1 VLVSVKGR
9 NSRRKSTMTMDRRNF
24 LRTMAAAGAAVA
36 LPSFV
41 SPAAGTMP
49 PGTFDFVFFTDTHIQ
64 PELDAAHGCDMCFR
78 KIAALN
84 PEFAI
89 MGGDHVFDAFEVNR
103 VRAGMVYDLYK
114 RTEQQLGMPLHHAI
128 GNHDVFG
135 VLARSGV
142 APSDPAYGKKMY
154 QDRIGQTYYSFDYKG
169 YHFVVLDSIQPTADR
184 LWEARVDEDQ
194 LRWLRH
200 AGYRRVS
207 LSASHR
213 VCHLRLHPD
222 CWRGSQVQHHDGRQ
236 CSRGARSFRECK
248 RTRGAAGAYSR
259 ERSGE
264 LQEHAVHH
272 QRSGLRELVAW
283 AAVGHARRIYGRQP
297 APGSHYLALRN
308 LRIPQRRSSPETIV
322 IEIQDPPDITT
333 KAVPQHLEAY
343 VYEQPLSAIPDTRA
357 VAPRAVFHVVCV
369 APLI

>member
-1 VLVSVKGR
+1 MLVSVKGR

-24 LRTMAAAGAAVA
+24 LRTMAAAGATAA

-41 SPAAGTMP
+41 SAAAGTTP
-49 PGTFDFVFFTDTHIQ
+49 PGSFDFVFFTDTHIQ
-64 PELDAAHGCDMCFR
+64 SELDATHGCDMCFR

-89 MGGDHVFDAFEVNR
+89 MGGDHVFDALEVNR

-135 VLARSGV
+135 VFARSGV

-194 LRWLRH
+194 LRWLRDDLKGLQH
-200 AGYRRVS
+200 GTPVIAVCHCPLVTAFATYAYTQIVGADRKYNTMTVANAADVLGVFENANVLAVLQGHTHVNEVVSYKNTQYITSGAVCGNWWHGPRLGTPEGFTIVS
-207 LSASHR
+207 LRQGSITSRYETYGFHSVDPR
-213 VCHLRLHPD
+213 VRP
-222 CWRGSQVQHHDGRQ
+222 
-236 CSRGARSFRECK
+236 
-248 RTRGAAGAYSR
+248 
-259 ERSGE
+259 
-264 LQEHAVHH
+264 
-272 QRSGLRELVAW
+272 
-283 AAVGHARRIYGRQP
+283 
-297 APGSHYLALRN
+297 
-308 LRIPQRRSSPETIV
+308 
-322 IEIQDPPDITT
+322 
-333 KAVPQHLEAY
+333 
-343 VYEQPLSAIPDTRA
+343 
-357 VAPRAVFHVVCV
+357 
-369 APLI
+369 